1 MLIYFITKRQ
11 KAQSKVY
18 PVENAVEVKDYAKEN
33 RFLTL
38 KHRRMGFA
46 WANSSEK
53 KENSLEHFR
62 YIKI

>member
-38 KHRRMGFA
+38 KYRKWDLLGRTPQ
-46 WANSSEK
+46 K
-53 KENSLEHFR
+53 KGKLTRTLSI
-62 YIKI
+62 Y